1 MLTVIWVVAG
11 FISAILFFI
20 DDLKRG
26 ENLIVSNFIFYLFLI
41 FGGLLSLILTIMSFF
56 SSNCINDILD
66 INIWKRNKDGE

>member
-1 MLTVIWVVAG
+1 MFITIWFVAG
-11 FISAILFFI
+11 FISAVLFFV

-26 ENLIVSNFIFYLFLI
+26 ENLILANIIFYVFLT

-66 INIWKRNKDGE
+66 INIWKGGNNGE

>member
-1 MLTVIWVVAG
+1 MFITIWFVAG
-11 FISAILFFI
+11 FISAVLFFV

-26 ENLIVSNFIFYLFLI
+26 ENLILANIIFYVFLI

-66 INIWKRNKDGE
+66 INIWKGGNNGE

>member
-1 MLTVIWVVAG
+1 MFITIWVVAG

-41 FGGLLSLILTIMSFF
+41 FGGVLSLILSIMSFF
-56 SSNCINDILD
+56 FMYLYKRCIRILYME
-66 INIWKRNKDGE
+66 KGQQ